1 MSAISIVWST
11 LYVYLCSWY
20 GKTTYNWIL
29 KLHDILKG
37 KETFIISGYFYTQKK
52 TSFRHCSLH
61 RIIRHGVSSWN
72 FQPNFGKVQGNQF
85 LIGIKGIKEV
95 WIIKWCDVVR
105 QVLFEPI
112 KVFKIKSCQFWFIG
126 RFLSTRSLCSAKQQQ
141 RRVRQKEERQKEE
154 RRVWG
159 NCSVRPAQRDYYRST
174 ARGSRNSSAPACNL
188 LKRGRNMAKLFCD
201 WLKIQNGFQNYFKNG
216 WNELFFLN
224 QVLKQFFFE
233 NIDKKWILGWSQKA
247 RIEEELILITFH

>member
-1 MSAISIVWST
+1 MV
-11 LYVYLCSWY
+11 
-20 GKTTYNWIL
+20 
-29 KLHDILKG
+29 
-37 KETFIISGYFYTQKK
+37 
-52 TSFRHCSLH
+52 
-61 RIIRHGVSSWN
+61 

-141 RRVRQKEERQKEE
+141 QRRVR
-154 RRVWG
+154 G
-159 NCSVRPAQRDYYRST
+159 NCSVRPAQSDYYRSI

-188 LKRGRNMAKLFCD
+188 LKRGRNLAKLFSD